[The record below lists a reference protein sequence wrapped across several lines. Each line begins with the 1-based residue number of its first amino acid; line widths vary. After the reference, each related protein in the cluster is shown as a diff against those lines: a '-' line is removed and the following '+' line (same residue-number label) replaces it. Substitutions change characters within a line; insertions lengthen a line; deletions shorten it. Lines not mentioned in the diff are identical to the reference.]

1 MMKVKTIVKPSP
13 VAGLGMF
20 AAAPIARG
28 TITWLL
34 EPAFDRFFKP
44 AQVAALAPLERQ
56 WFETY
61 SFVVSSGDHCLCAD
75 NDRFINHCHIAPNI
89 DGTGGWKEVALRDI
103 AEGEELLVDYRTF
116 EPGYFQR
123 RGIDMAAW
131 ARDAKGA
138 EVSPRPVRVAR
149 FG

>member
-1 MMKVKTIVKPSP
+1 MMKVPSYVGP
-13 VAGLGMF
+13 SAVAGLGLF

-34 EPAFDRFFKP
+34 EPAFDRFFKA
-44 AQVAALAPLERQ
+44 AQVAALDPLERQ

-61 SFVVSSGDHCLCAD
+61 SFVMRSGDHCLCAD

-103 AEGEELLVDYRTF
+103 AEGEELLVDYRTV